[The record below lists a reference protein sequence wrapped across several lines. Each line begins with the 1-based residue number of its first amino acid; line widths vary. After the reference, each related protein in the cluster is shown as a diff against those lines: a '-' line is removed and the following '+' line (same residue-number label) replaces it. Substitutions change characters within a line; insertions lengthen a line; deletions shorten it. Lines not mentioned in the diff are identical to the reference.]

1 MRQALVKN
9 NSIFFN
15 SQPAGFGD
23 SFGPDF
29 VPDSERLER
38 TLEAWIDLDVP
49 ENNSGSRVFDS
60 DQMSAVDARRQRTDV
75 KVKLWGQRSLKKGS
89 FVDHFSSRHKNGAV
103 TKSQTEN
110 SRKLNI
116 ENDAN
121 MT

>member
-29 VPDSERLER
+29 VPDSERLDR
-38 TLEAWIDLDVP
+38 TLEAWIDLDIP
-49 ENNSGSRVFDS
+49 EKNSGSRIFDS

-75 KVKLWGQRSLKKGS
+75 KVEFWGQRVLKKGS
-89 FVDHFSSRHKNGAV
+89 FVDHFSSRHDNGAA

-110 SRKLNI
+110 RKFISKRLP
-116 ENDAN
+116 
-121 MT
+121 T